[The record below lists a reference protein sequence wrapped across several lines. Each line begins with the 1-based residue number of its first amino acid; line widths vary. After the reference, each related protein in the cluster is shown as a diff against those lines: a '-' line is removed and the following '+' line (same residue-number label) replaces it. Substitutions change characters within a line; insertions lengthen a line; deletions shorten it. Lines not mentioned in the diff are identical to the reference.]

1 MANYLYNGVELPAL
15 PEWDKTVYPYAIIH
29 KRGTET
35 APEYTFAAFT
45 KRVYPIS
52 SGNVV
57 TRDNSAFGRTYWEY
71 DAKGNEWV
79 FAYAN
84 AEADSTYFR
93 APNIIW
99 TNTDLYSLYFDEEI
113 FYLAA
118 SDPVPV
124 PETDHNARIQGWLV
138 GKRLAAMRG
147 KA

>member
-1 MANYLYNGVELPAL
+1 MANYLYNGVVLPAL

-45 KRVYPIS
+45 KRVYPVS

-71 DAKGNEWV
+71 DGESNEWV
-79 FAYAN
+79 FAYAY
-84 AEADSTYFR
+84 AESDSNYFR
-93 APNIIW
+93 AKDVVW
-99 TNTDLYSLYFDEEI
+99 TNTDLYSLYYGEEI
-113 FYLAA
+113 LYLAA
-118 SDPVPV
+118 SEPVPV
-124 PETDHNARIQGWLV
+124 TETDHNALTQGWIV